1 MLMAIVGVVYGT
13 LVGLFGH
20 WLLFHQ
26 IATNKKNGR
35 DPFKGIGVVFFF
47 RYMIDGATLLIFA
60 LVTRNGIAMTAAA
73 ISITIAVKVS
83 LIIVYIRKGGR
94 ID

>member
-1 MLMAIVGVVYGT
+1 MAIVGVVYGA

-26 IATNKKNGR
+26 IAKNKRSGK
-35 DPFKGIGVVFFF
+35 DPFKGIGGVFFF
-47 RYMIDGATLLIFA
+47 RYMIDGASLLIFA
-60 LVTRNGIAMTAAA
+60 LVTRNGIGITAAA

-83 LIIVYIRKGGR
+83 LIIVYLRKGGR